1 MTMFHRFSRALAW
14 QARIITCFAGIAC
27 LAMLGGC
34 AKKGAPVA
42 ARGGGP
48 TEVGVVTVTPRPY
61 TLTRELPGR
70 TSAYRIAEVRARVS
84 GIVLKRLF
92 EEGSEVTEGQPLYT
106 IDPAP
111 YQAALDSAKAG
122 LARAEARYVS
132 AKLQADRYDALFK
145 ASAISRQELEDVEA
159 ALQVALAD
167 VSAGKAAVQTA
178 SINLEYTR
186 VLSPISGRIGSSQ
199 VTEGAYVQTGQAT
212 LLATVQ
218 QIDRL
223 YVDVNQA
230 SSEVLRLRKALQSGV
245 LHSAGQGEGEA
256 RVTLLLEDGSVYA
269 HAGSLQFADIT
280 VDASTGTV
288 RVRALVPNP
297 QRELLPGMFV
307 RARIE
312 EGVNP
317 TAILVPQQGISR
329 NQRGQATALVVS
341 AEGKAETRVL
351 TAAQTVGSEWLV
363 TSGLNAGDR
372 VIVQNLQ
379 RIRPGSAVTPVPA
392 TNLAPASGAASPV
405 R

>member
-1 MTMFHRFSRALAW
+1 M
-14 QARIITCFAGIAC
+14 
-27 LAMLGGC
+27 
-34 AKKGAPVA
+34 
-42 ARGGGP
+42 
-48 TEVGVVTVTPRPY
+48 
-61 TLTRELPGR
+61 
-70 TSAYRIAEVRARVS
+70 
-84 GIVLKRLF
+84 
-92 EEGSEVTEGQPLYT
+92 
-106 IDPAP
+106 
-111 YQAALDSAKAG
+111 
-122 LARAEARYVS
+122 
-132 AKLQADRYDALFK
+132 
-145 ASAISRQELEDVEA
+145 
-159 ALQVALAD
+159 
-167 VSAGKAAVQTA
+167 
-178 SINLEYTR
+178 
-186 VLSPISGRIGSSQ
+186 
-199 VTEGAYVQTGQAT
+199 QTGQAT

-269 HAGSLQFADIT
+269 HAGSLQYADIT

-379 RIRPGSAVTPVPA
+379 RIRPGSTVTPVPA

>member
-1 MTMFHRFSRALAW
+1 M
-14 QARIITCFAGIAC
+14 
-27 LAMLGGC
+27 GC
-34 AKKGAPVA
+34 SKQSVPATGQTGA
-42 ARGGGP
+42 P
-48 TEVGVVTVTPRPY
+48 TEVGVITVTPRPY
-61 TLTRELPGR
+61 TLFRELPGR

-92 EEGSEVTEGQPLYT
+92 DEGSEVTEGQALYT

-111 YQAALDSAKAG
+111 YQAALDSAQAV
-122 LARAEARYVS
+122 LARAEARLVS
-132 AKLQADRYDALFK
+132 AKLQADRHEALFK
-145 ASAISRQELEDVEA
+145 ASAISRQELEDAEA
-159 ALQVALAD
+159 DLQVAQAD

-199 VTEGAYVQTGQAT
+199 VTEGAYVQSGQST

-230 SSEVLRLRKALQSGV
+230 STEVLRLRKALQSGK
-245 LHSAGQGEGEA
+245 LHSAGQGAGEA
-256 RVTLLLEDGSVYA
+256 RVTLLLEDGSAYE
-269 HAGSLQFADIT
+269 HAGTLQFADIT
-280 VDASTGTV
+280 VDPSTGTV
-288 RVRALVPNP
+288 RLRALVPNP

-317 TAILVPQQGISR
+317 AAMLIPQQGVSR
-329 NQRGQATALVVS
+329 NQRGNATAMVVS
-341 AEGKAETRVL
+341 DQGRAEIRIL
-351 TAAQTVGSEWLV
+351 TAERAVGSDWIV
-363 TSGLNAGDR
+363 TSGLNSGDK

-379 RIRPGSAVTPVPA
+379 RIRPGSAVVPVPA
-392 TNLAPASGAASPV
+392 TIAASDSDASGVKP
-405 R
+405 